1 MADKIGS
8 PYNSPEFGES
18 RSWRLRSHP
27 VKLVKTE
34 GKLRQPVFF
43 NTEES
48 YMTNQEIQRLKKL
61 KQDRI
66 AFLEK
71 RWQASGNDEEDYRN
85 LQNRMI
91 NINEQSDSEL
101 LRGYAGVF
109 VEDIRNIIVG
119 QLNAVQA
126 PKSTISEVE
135 NMDETDLLDSEFVA
149 DNEELIAD
157 NIRDRLKSEAQDEYD
172 RNDQE
177 TVELEEEIEKL
188 RSMPLKEFAEEY
200 GY

>member
-1 MADKIGS
+1 
-8 PYNSPEFGES
+8 
-18 RSWRLRSHP
+18 
-27 VKLVKTE
+27 
-34 GKLRQPVFF
+34 
-43 NTEES
+43 
-48 YMTNQEIQRLKKL
+48 MTNQEIQRLKKL
-61 KQDRI
+61 KQDTI

-71 RWQASGNDEEDYRN
+71 RWLASGNDEEDYRN
-85 LQNRMI
+85 LQNFMI
-91 NINEQSDSEL
+91 NINEQSDSEI
-101 LRGYAGVF
+101 LRGYAGGF
-109 VEDIRNIIVG
+109 ADDIRNIIVG

-157 NIRDRLKSEAQDEYD
+157 YIRDQLISDAQDEFD

-188 RSMPLKEFAEEY
+188 RSMTLTEFAEEY

>member
-1 MADKIGS
+1 
-8 PYNSPEFGES
+8 
-18 RSWRLRSHP
+18 
-27 VKLVKTE
+27 
-34 GKLRQPVFF
+34 
-43 NTEES
+43 
-48 YMTNQEIQRLKKL
+48 MTNQEIQRLKKL
-61 KQDRI
+61 KQDKI
-66 AFLEK
+66 ACLEK

-85 LQNRMI
+85 LQNLMI

-157 NIRDRLKSEAQDEYD
+157 YIRDKLISDAQDEFD

-177 TVELEEEIEKL
+177 KVELEEEIERL
-188 RSMPLKEFAEEY
+188 RSMTLTEFAEEY

>member
-1 MADKIGS
+1 MLAK
-8 PYNSPEFGES
+8 
-18 RSWRLRSHP
+18 
-27 VKLVKTE
+27 
-34 GKLRQPVFF
+34 
-43 NTEES
+43 
-48 YMTNQEIQRLKKL
+48 
-61 KQDRI
+61 
-66 AFLEK
+66 
-71 RWQASGNDEEDYRN
+71 
-85 LQNRMI
+85 
-91 NINEQSDSEL
+91 
-101 LRGYAGVF
+101 GYAGVF

-157 NIRDRLKSEAQDEYD
+157 YIRDKLISDAQDEFD

-188 RSMPLKEFAEEY
+188 RSMTLTEFAEKY

>member
-1 MADKIGS
+1 
-8 PYNSPEFGES
+8 
-18 RSWRLRSHP
+18 
-27 VKLVKTE
+27 
-34 GKLRQPVFF
+34 
-43 NTEES
+43 
-48 YMTNQEIQRLKKL
+48 MTNQEIQRLKKL
-61 KQDRI
+61 KQDKI

-85 LQNRMI
+85 LQNRKI

-135 NMDETDLLDSEFVA
+135 DMDETDLLDSEFVA

-157 NIRDRLKSEAQDEYD
+157 YIRDKLISDAQDEFD

-177 TVELEEEIEKL
+177 TVELEEEIERL
-188 RSMPLKEFAEEY
+188 RPMPLKEFAEEY

>member
-1 MADKIGS
+1 
-8 PYNSPEFGES
+8 
-18 RSWRLRSHP
+18 
-27 VKLVKTE
+27 
-34 GKLRQPVFF
+34 
-43 NTEES
+43 
-48 YMTNQEIQRLKKL
+48 MTNQEIQRLKKL
-61 KQDRI
+61 KKDRI
-66 AFLEK
+66 AYLEK
-71 RWQASGNDEEDYRN
+71 CCQASGNDYEDYRN

-91 NINEQSDSEL
+91 NIDEQSNSEL
-101 LRGYAGVF
+101 VSENASVY
-109 VEDIRNIIVG
+109 VEDIRSIIVEK
-119 QLNAVQA
+119 LKADQA
-126 PKSTISEVE
+126 PKSTISKVE

-188 RSMPLKEFAEEY
+188 RSMPLKEFSEEY

>member
-1 MADKIGS
+1 
-8 PYNSPEFGES
+8 
-18 RSWRLRSHP
+18 
-27 VKLVKTE
+27 
-34 GKLRQPVFF
+34 
-43 NTEES
+43 
-48 YMTNQEIQRLKKL
+48 MTKEEIQRLKKL

-71 RWQASGNDEEDYRN
+71 RWLASGNDEEDYRN
-85 LQNRMI
+85 LQNRII

-101 LRGYAGVF
+101 VREYAGVF
-109 VEDIRNIIVG
+109 FEDIRNIIVG

-149 DNEELIAD
+149 DNEELIAGY
-157 NIRDRLKSEAQDEYD
+157 IRDRLISDAQDEYD

-177 TVELEEEIEKL
+177 RVDLEEEIERL
-188 RSMPLKEFAEEY
+188 RSMTLKEFAEEY

>member
-1 MADKIGS
+1 
-8 PYNSPEFGES
+8 
-18 RSWRLRSHP
+18 
-27 VKLVKTE
+27 
-34 GKLRQPVFF
+34 
-43 NTEES
+43 
-48 YMTNQEIQRLKKL
+48 MTKEEIQRLKKL
-61 KQDRI
+61 KQDTI

-71 RWQASGNDEEDYRN
+71 RWLASGNDEEDYRN
-85 LQNRMI
+85 LQNLMN

-101 LRGYAGVF
+101 LSEYAGVF
-109 VEDIRNIIVG
+109 AEDIRNIIVE
-119 QLNAVQA
+119 QLNADQA

-149 DNEELIAD
+149 DNEVLIAD
-157 NIRDRLKSEAQDEYD
+157 NIRDKLITDAQDEFD

-188 RSMPLKEFAEEY
+188 RSMPLKKFAEEY

>member
-1 MADKIGS
+1 
-8 PYNSPEFGES
+8 
-18 RSWRLRSHP
+18 
-27 VKLVKTE
+27 
-34 GKLRQPVFF
+34 
-43 NTEES
+43 
-48 YMTNQEIQRLKKL
+48 MTNQEIQRLKKL

-71 RWQASGNDEEDYRN
+71 CWLASGNDEEDYRN
-85 LQNRMI
+85 LQNRII

-101 LRGYAGVF
+101 VREYAGVF
-109 VEDIRNIIVG
+109 FEDIRNIIVG

-149 DNEELIAD
+149 DNEELIAGY
-157 NIRDRLKSEAQDEYD
+157 IRDRLISDAQDEYD

-177 TVELEEEIEKL
+177 RVDLEEEIERL
-188 RSMPLKEFAEEY
+188 RSMTLKEFAEEY

>member
-1 MADKIGS
+1 
-8 PYNSPEFGES
+8 
-18 RSWRLRSHP
+18 
-27 VKLVKTE
+27 
-34 GKLRQPVFF
+34 
-43 NTEES
+43 
-48 YMTNQEIQRLKKL
+48 MTNQEIQRLKKL
-61 KQDRI
+61 KQDSI

-85 LQNRMI
+85 LQNLMI
-91 NINEQSDSEL
+91 NINEQSDSEI
-101 LRGYAGVF
+101 LRGYAEGF
-109 VEDIRNIIVG
+109 ADDIRNIIVG

-157 NIRDRLKSEAQDEYD
+157 YIRDKLISNAQDEFD

-177 TVELEEEIEKL
+177 RVELEEEIERH
-188 RSMPLKEFAEEY
+188 RSMTLPEFAEEY